1 MNLFDGKERHTNS
14 FEFTGKK
21 ENSMEIKYL
30 GDKAR
35 FISINFLENFTGLYF
50 IIKNIEF
57 YSFDE
62 IEDK

>member
-1 MNLFDGKERHTNS
+1 MNLFDDKARVTNS
-14 FEFTGKK
+14 LEFTGKK
-21 ENSMEIKYL
+21 ENSMEINYL